1 MPEEIKRKRGLPPK
15 QKLVE
20 QPPVEQPI
28 ITEQNAQTVSQN
40 NYEFSSCISRNP
52 MSMEDLLFSCGL
64 YNYFS
69 KSTID
74 SVINDPITYHEE
86 AIRLSDTVYTK
97 NGIVSNSIDYMTA
110 LPCLDRVITIN
121 SKRSAKKVK
130 KNKELMQAT
139 LKTID
144 DKLFIRD
151 ALHTEMRE
159 GIAFYYFDVRKRI
172 NNIDQAMSDYEVENI
187 VEINEIGINAR
198 IVTLPW
204 QYTRIVGK
212 KNGRYVLFFNLRYF
226 DDFTGEKLE
235 NKLKKYPKEIADWYN
250 KKTKGIINYN
260 WVPLDPDKT
269 MCRKIKCKDSEPWG
283 RSLIVA
289 ALEDVL
295 YKDYYTDTKRNVL
308 DEINSRIVYETFPEG
323 KDKGTCALSKK
334 QQEDQH
340 NTVKQAVMNKNSRGG
355 VSFFSVA
362 AGTKLDSIKVDT
374 DLFDSKNESDLNN
387 NISLDLGICASLIG
401 AMSTGN
407 FASGQSNLEM
417 ITAQLYTWVYEWQ
430 NELNYVINKNIIKD
444 NNNRVEIYYFPT
456 SFVNRKT
463 FFDQMKT
470 LYSEA
475 SGSLTFLVAS
485 AGIDPDVY
493 FNILDQ
499 EIDDGLYERY
509 KPHQTSW
516 TMSAKEENT
525 SNDVGG
531 RPSVD
536 NPTNENTIK
545 SKSNNA
551 NGLPS
556 PSDNK

>member
-1 MPEEIKRKRGLPPK
+1 
-15 QKLVE
+15 
-20 QPPVEQPI
+20 
-28 ITEQNAQTVSQN
+28 
-40 NYEFSSCISRNP
+40 
-52 MSMEDLLFSCGL
+52 MS
-64 YNYFS
+64 
-69 KSTID
+69 
-74 SVINDPITYHEE
+74 
-86 AIRLSDTVYTK
+86 
-97 NGIVSNSIDYMTA
+97 
-110 LPCLDRVITIN
+110 
-121 SKRSAKKVK
+121 
-130 KNKELMQAT
+130 AT

-159 GIAFYYFDVRKRI
+159 GIAFYYFDLRKQS
-172 NNIDQAMSDYEVENI
+172 NDFQHSMSDYDVENI
-187 VEINEIGINAR
+187 VEINELGINAR

-204 QYTRIVGK
+204 QYTKIVGK
-212 KNGRYVLFFNLRYF
+212 KNGRYVLAFNLRYF
-226 DDFTGEKLE
+226 DDFTGDTQER
-235 NKLKKYPKEIADWYN
+235 KLKKYPKEISDGYN
-250 KKTKGIINYN
+250 KKRNGLIKDLLI
-260 WVPLDPDKT
+260 LDSDKT

-283 RSLIVA
+283 RSLIIA

-308 DEINSRIVYETFPEG
+308 DEINNKIIYETFPEG

-340 NTVKQAVMNKNSRGG
+340 NTVKQAIMTKNSKGG
-355 VSFFSVA
+355 TSFFSVA
-362 AGTKLDSIKVDT
+362 AGTKLDSIDI
-374 DLFDSKNESDLNN
+374 DLDIFDSKNESDLNN

-430 NELNYVINKNIIKD
+430 TELNYVINKNIIKD
-444 NNNRVEIYYFPT
+444 DKNKVEIYYFPT

-485 AGIDPDVY
+485 SVIDPDVY

-499 EIDDGLYERY
+499 EIEDGIYDRY
-509 KPHQTSW
+509 KPHETSY
-516 TMSAKEENT
+516 TLSKNQED
-525 SNDVGG
+525 SNG
-531 RPSVD
+531 RPTVD
-536 NPTNENTIK
+536 NPTNANTII

-551 NGLPS
+551 NDLPS